1 MLHDHGLRIPYDWV
15 LNILAQLVNAAV
27 ARYVE
32 KGVIC
37 PPKLRK
43 GFFSTS
49 VMDNIDYGTS
59 MLFMQPRN
67 MVSVLIKVCDI
78 AVCFCYP
85 PRCRY
90 GNAVGWIFLKSWVKM
105 ANPDVF
111 PPTMSSVIFH
121 NYCERCFFF
130 FPWLEYIHDL
140 VTTCLC
146 FKKEYEGIF
155 WLLPSLNK
163 KGGKAKM
170 NLHIEFVVEREIYH
184 FTVVKYI
191 LVESKKSL

>member
-1 MLHDHGLRIPYDWV
+1 M
-15 LNILAQLVNAAV
+15 AQLVNAAV

-78 AVCFCYP
+78 AVSVF
-85 PRCRY
+85 
-90 GNAVGWIFLKSWVKM
+90 ATLQDADMEMLWV
-105 ANPDVF
+105 
-111 PPTMSSVIFH
+111 
-121 NYCERCFFF
+121 EFFSN
-130 FPWLEYIHDL
+130 H
-140 VTTCLC
+140 
-146 FKKEYEGIF
+146 
-155 WLLPSLNK
+155 
-163 KGGKAKM
+163 
-170 NLHIEFVVEREIYH
+170 
-184 FTVVKYI
+184 
-191 LVESKKSL
+191 ESKWQIQMFFLQQCHQ